1 MNVSEFERIK
11 PVKTYKKIK
20 ELEKLIKEEQMKTEN
35 LYVNRIATLD
45 TMLKSVHELMETF
58 KKGEQ

>member
-45 TMLKSVHELMETF
+45 TMLKSVYELMETF
-58 KKGEQ
+58 KKGE